1 MTAVSAFMYMVQ
13 WFSKETARKFLL
25 FSRSLR
31 RDASSVASL
40 TSSANCTSMITII
53 TFMLALASAWVW
65 IGQLSFYELEQMYC
79 SVDAS
84 SSIQNGDF
92 RENTLQYFKCI
103 PFILLFMMSTFIFKW
118 KKIRFW
124 DHDDNYFLNCF
135 VPPPAHPTAIV
146 WYTVSIATDW
156 GRCRAILLF
165 WSDVSNIV
173 RASSQCLT

>member
-13 WFSKETARKFLL
+13 WFSKETARKFRL

-31 RDASSVASL
+31 RGASSVASL

-135 VPPPAHPTAIV
+135 VLPPPPTPSLSYGILFLLLLIGVA
-146 WYTVSIATDW
+146 AEQFCCF
-156 GRCRAILLF
+156 GRMFRILLGPPAN
-165 WSDVSNIV
+165 V
-173 RASSQCLT
+173 